1 MSTLRKAFTKPWKLK
16 YSNIGLLAML
26 AYDLQRYHPEFVISV
41 VDQIFEDVR
50 QGLEV
55 STLASRRLLATIF

>member
-1 MSTLRKAFTKPWKLK
+1 
-16 YSNIGLLAML
+16 ML

-55 STLASRRLLATIF
+55 ST